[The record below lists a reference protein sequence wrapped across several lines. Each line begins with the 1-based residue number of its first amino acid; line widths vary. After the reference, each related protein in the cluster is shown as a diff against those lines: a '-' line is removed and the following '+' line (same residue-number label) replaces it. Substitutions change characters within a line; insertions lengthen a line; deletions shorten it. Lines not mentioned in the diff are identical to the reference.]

1 MIADIVE
8 ESTMNSRKDLKLAL
22 LSHRSGNILTRQA
35 KTNKDEIGLYFVYLK
50 LQDQVN
56 EATKKDKHVG

>member
-22 LSHRSGNILTRQA
+22 LSHRSVHILTRQD
-35 KTNKDEIGLYFVYLK
+35 KTNKDESGLYAIYPK

-56 EATKKDKHVG
+56 EATEKDKHAG